1 MSAYITHLTPM
12 LEQDCLLAALA
23 DVGISRQKVEVH
35 AQPVA
40 LVGYE
45 GQQRQQSAHLVI
57 RRQHIG
63 SASNDLGFLFS
74 PTGYKAIISDDDE
87 RRFDAA
93 WLSRLTD
100 RYEVHA
106 QAKLQRLAEEER
118 RKAEEARLR
127 LIEAQKSAVY
137 EKAKKLGYLV
147 KESRQGDAVRLVLV
161 KRSY

>member
-1 MSAYITHLTPM
+1 MSGTEI
-12 LEQDCLLAALA
+12 
-23 DVGISRQKVEVH
+23 
-35 AQPVA
+35 
-40 LVGYE
+40 
-45 GQQRQQSAHLVI
+45 
-57 RRQHIG
+57 
-63 SASNDLGFLFS
+63 
-74 PTGYKAIISDDDE
+74 KAIIISDYDKKH
-87 RRFDAA
+87 FDAA
-93 WLSRLTD
+93 WLARLTD

>member
-12 LEQDCLLAALA
+12 IEQDCLLAALA

-74 PTGYKAIISDDDE
+74 PTGYKAIISDYDN
-87 RRFDAA
+87 
-93 WLSRLTD
+93 
-100 RYEVHA
+100 V
-106 QAKLQRLAEEER
+106 
-118 RKAEEARLR
+118 
-127 LIEAQKSAVY
+127 LILKPIFINVIHDTI
-137 EKAKKLGYLV
+137 
-147 KESRQGDAVRLVLV
+147 RVRVSP
-161 KRSY
+161 K